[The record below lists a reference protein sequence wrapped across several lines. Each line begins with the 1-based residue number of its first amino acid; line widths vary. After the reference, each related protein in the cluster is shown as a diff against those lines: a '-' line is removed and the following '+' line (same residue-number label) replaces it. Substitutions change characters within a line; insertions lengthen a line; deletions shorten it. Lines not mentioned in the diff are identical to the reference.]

1 MKIIKKLIKKLQKQ
15 KLIKKLIKKLQK
27 QKLKTLLKKIVP
39 NSYKYFDE
47 DLIDL
52 ILDELGHTVFK
63 RKIKKKIIKIFT

>member
-1 MKIIKKLIKKLQKQ
+1 
-15 KLIKKLIKKLQK
+15 K